1 MTALTMLLT
10 SGTLAWAGPLKN
22 PYTPDEDDWSDAR
35 DTPAA
40 RKNQPAGATL
50 ERIPA
55 TTLSVTID
63 RDSGTE
69 TGITSFGGAAPGATA
84 PAQPST
90 RAPAPAPASAQV
102 SAGAGSTASGQPVSQ
117 VASGA
122 TAAISLADRVQP
134 RISLQLEAGNDRGI
148 GTADVFLPFFQDER
162 SVAFFDL
169 RGVATTQE
177 EFEGNVGVGYR
188 RAVGDLFGEEVVLGA
203 YAFFDLRE
211 SENDNQYYQGTF
223 GAEFLTDTFEARIN
237 GYLPNSDRNVIVP
250 GGSGI
255 GVFGTTV
262 QQFSLVGLV
271 EQALPGVEAEVGVN
285 LDLSDDVRFSATGG
299 YFHFERDSTQ
309 VAGPKGRLELQWS
322 DPFDIDGALLSVGGE
337 IKNDRV
343 RDTQA
348 TGFIR
353 FSIPLSANPT
363 PQRDLS
369 ARARKLGSYVY
380 RDVDIVAPVV
390 FDNGFAGPNVD
401 VTGGPLAPNSAAGSP
416 SADGET
422 INIFHVADAPVGT
435 GDCSSAANACAFTT
449 VETDP
454 AFGAGDVI
462 VVVDSAGATIT
473 SDFLLTGD
481 LQRVLGAGPNGTLT
495 VTLPDANNSQVN
507 LSNLGG
513 RVGIQGTVSPEN
525 GSTLERFDLNGGTGP
540 AILVDND
547 IGVGTAQVID
557 VPIWG
562 GSEGFYANNSASGG
576 IAFDTASSITGVSG
590 TSVRVEAPTLEA
602 TFNAPIT
609 HTGAGAAV
617 EVTGH
622 NAGQITFNAPITSTS
637 GDGVAITAT
646 GPGSQIAFGAD
657 LMLSSPTGTAF
668 QAMDVFGSLSVSN
681 APTVTLET
689 TSGQALSLTNVTI
702 GGGGF
707 YTDTIIASGGS
718 TSVPVSINGA
728 SGGDVFLGLIDVD
741 GTAGANV
748 DALYIAETSNTITAT
763 SIIADNISGDAIEIA
778 GTNSLVSLG
787 FVDADSVAGIA
798 LNIDSLTGTVDV
810 GGGAIG
816 GTTTN
821 GQTARINALT
831 SGSQVNLNNLTL
843 SADDAL
849 GVEIIDSAGT
859 VSLTGG
865 GITQAGSGPALSI
878 SGGAGTLLA
887 SGTTDVLNTNPT
899 SGQGVVIDG
908 LSGGLIDIDG
918 NVSVAGAGE
927 IVQIGAANSLTGGTV
942 NFDGD
947 VVADGGASVDVFGVG
962 SGVSVAFNG
971 STSVTGNTG
980 PAIDIA
986 FLDGDVSFADVDITN
1001 PGTAGVRVANTIAGT
1016 LSFDDLDI
1024 ALETDGSVGVHL
1036 SSSTI
1041 TGSVTATDFDLT
1053 STSTVNTIGISIEGT
1068 TGTGTVRFGD
1078 TDPSGQSASIA
1089 GTAIG
1094 VQVSS
1099 TTNIGMFVFGDGEDG
1114 TDQGSTIEATI
1125 AINSADLLL
1134 PTLGSYDFL
1143 DVDFATPPS
1152 AATLTVNL
1160 QGIDIF
1166 YVDQDGTADVN
1177 SPFAAGSV
1185 FNPGSIAQAN
1195 AATGIDVIAL
1205 IDTNV
1210 DGNADTI
1217 DAGAAS
1223 QGSGTSLSLDDEQI
1237 LISFGTGGGSID
1249 LSDFGLVATSIQPP
1263 FKFSG
1268 LSPSLTV
1275 AEPSNIDVAPI
1286 LTTTSGTAT
1295 EVVTIVGSAG
1305 IANTTITASGVD
1317 GVSGT
1322 SFADTEVV
1330 RLRDVSIS
1338 VTGGTALDLADN
1350 GQDLSVQLNSVTL
1363 TGDTPLD
1370 IDGSGGGTLTAN
1382 EFNDISLDGGVS
1394 TLTGM
1399 VFDGTTGGTV
1409 QTVTGGTLSATGG
1422 VLFDS
1427 VTGSLAF
1434 DSVDITATGAT
1445 ALSVTGTQD
1454 FSLNTSGGTITATN
1468 GTAIDIDG
1476 AHLFVLL
1483 DRVSSS
1489 NGTGIAVSGARG
1501 IISANQ
1507 VDIASGDNTG
1517 ITVSGDSSFGL
1528 GISGG
1533 TVTAN
1538 DATAIDLSGID
1549 VDITLDQV
1557 NASNTGRT
1565 SIDLDNLGG
1574 SVSILG
1580 GTISSTVTGTFNL
1593 VDIVQNDAGSA
1604 RDLTVN
1610 LANLTIAEATGDLGG
1625 TNFGISANVFG
1636 DDRLAIGVSGTTI
1649 TGVDAGVLFLNTSTS
1664 RDGLTVTD
1672 FSNNTFLAFDP
1683 SPLAPTSVQF
1693 GAIFDGVTFDADTAT
1708 AGFQKV
1714 SGGTLTFGSS
1724 TAVTRQG
1731 LILTA
1736 GVFTTAPGGSQG
1748 TFEIADLQAQS
1759 DGFLAQIA
1767 AGSDLTL
1774 NVLGG
1779 DVAGANFTIND
1790 ATVDI
1795 TLNTA
1800 TLTGSTSF
1808 TDVSGVVNVQD
1819 GVIDDLRVF
1828 GGDAAYTIGADIG
1841 NGTTGS
1847 LSIAALTGGSVT
1859 VRGDTDLTSSLQ
1871 IANINSGNPVTINL
1885 TGAITLSGAGIRIN
1899 DTPDADITISGNT
1912 TIIAPGTNAIRF
1924 DNPGGTV
1931 TISGDLS
1938 VSGATGTNPVILFE
1952 GAQGSV
1958 SITGATSL
1966 AALDGDAIGFN
1977 TAETVTGDIVF
1988 SDLDIELQSDN
1999 ATGLDF
2005 ANVTLDGNFSADDI
2019 DIVGGSLLTGV
2030 TGVDLAGATTNTMGQ
2045 IRLGD
2050 TDVAGADATIGGS
2063 VNIGVNFS
2071 ATTAINFVF
2080 GDGEDTTDQGSII
2093 NATIQINAPNAPT
2106 NGSYNF
2112 QDVNFTATQPGGAGS
2127 PRPENVVFPIGLD
2140 VVFVAASAT
2149 GDGSGRDVDN
2159 RATVVTA
2166 DAITR
2171 SGVTFVLINDGNAI
2185 NDVDGFTLD
2194 LGQSID
2200 GFGNANQIAAG
2211 LQVPSSFSGIPGASG
2226 TISDPTGNGAATLTS
2241 LSGGNPVVTV
2251 AGDNT
2256 IANVI
2261 ISANGSIG
2269 IAAGAST
2276 APVVLG
2282 SAEGSLIVRQD
2293 GPQFLSPGVDLQST
2307 TVAGPNVTFKD
2318 AVISGFYANVWVS
2331 GSGQF
2336 DVDKLEIDGGLFGM
2350 LFSGNFGTRNVA
2362 TDVGDMLVIKNA
2374 TVNATAQLGTGQLNF
2389 GAGTT
2394 LSEAINIDLFINNN
2408 NGPVGVNFAGTIKQT
2423 GLNAGEDRAVFI
2435 GTGFGVANAGTITF
2449 TPTSIISTDGAG
2461 VIEVSDTTG
2470 TVTFSGKIDAKN
2482 GTSNGIRLFNN
2493 SGTVTFDGTTD
2504 VLGASNAGIVL
2515 DNNSGPVTFGAN
2527 TTITDSA
2534 SQAALRIA
2542 SGSANVTFNGTIN
2555 QAAAARAVWISGKT
2569 GGTIDITGKVTGNT
2583 GAADAITLA
2592 NNTNTTINFSGG
2604 LDLTTT
2610 TGTAFAATG
2619 QGTVNVANGV
2629 VSNTLTSSGGSA
2641 LSLNSITVGGTGM
2654 TFGNVNSNSG
2664 IDITNV
2670 SGGTIRFAAGS
2681 SVNVTN
2687 PTASAGI
2694 RINSTSATI
2703 DFAGDV
2709 TVTGAALDGV
2719 AIVNN
2724 SGDISFAKLD
2734 IAISGLNSGLA
2745 LSGTIGAKVDVAD
2758 LDVTFQ
2764 AAGIGSALSFFG
2776 ATINANVSITDF
2788 DANATGGAVGTG
2800 TGVDLTGTTGTGMIR
2815 VGDTDPNGAG
2825 ATIGSGLSEGFR
2837 VGASTNI
2844 DFIFGDG
2851 EETIDTG
2858 SQVLASTFIT
2868 GTLPTNGSYNFVD
2881 VGTITGDVS
2890 NLGTP
2895 SVYFVDQAQSASGDG
2910 SSVANAGSILNAETS
2925 TADVIVLVDTDID
2938 GTQDRIAT
2946 FQPLTLD
2953 DGQILL
2959 SFASGDGPINVADL
2973 GFAGAAAP
2981 ASFQFASNAG
2991 LGTVIATPTGID
3003 TVRPILDSASTAVRI
3018 RGGAGIQGLFAEG
3031 GVSSSNQAIEDT
3043 TELPGAVFLVDVD
3056 LRSGGNAFR
3065 MLNVSNDR
3073 TLSVNG
3079 LTARTT
3085 SISAPIVIDA
3095 QVATLTIQR
3104 FENVTAEGPGF
3115 GIAINAAGGTGSV
3128 VFDADPNTPGN
3139 QQVAGGTLDITG
3151 GSTSSVVSGLV
3162 ITEAS
3167 GSIRFDKTTVDGSTR
3182 GISISGLSAGDV
3194 IDFGDTTVTGN
3205 TQIGIGLQSNNAAAT
3220 VAFDD
3225 LNVTGSG
3232 IALFASDGG
3241 ILDIDMPTSTLT
3253 SSGNSAAQI
3262 SNTTLQRGGVSGI
3275 TFASLTAT
3283 PGPNTGLLFSGLSD
3297 NITVTGATSITGTGT
3312 GAEAIR
3318 LTGTI
3323 GGDIDLGD
3331 VDIVLDNPTSMGLN
3345 AGGATINAAVSAD
3358 DFDITATGDLP
3369 GTVGVNLAGVTGTGS
3384 ITLGTSTDPGTGP
3397 SSSIAG
3403 GIAIGVSLDA
3413 TTSIDFVFGDGEGGT
3428 DTGSFIGATTQ
3439 IFSNPGPA
3447 GGSYNFDDVDF
3458 TTGGTR
3464 TPINEFP
3471 LSGGALFFVDS
3482 DGATGGGD
3490 GSGSD
3495 VNNPATIAAADAL
3508 TGAVTIVLI
3517 DNGNAIVDSDG
3528 FTLAD
3533 GQNLDGFGNANS
3545 FMVGQEIP
3553 VFFSGVP
3560 AAGTS
3565 TITDPT
3571 GNGAA
3576 TLQRAGDVLTVS
3588 GDNSVENIIIN
3599 VSGGL
3604 GDAIKF
3610 AGVTSG
3616 ETVNLGGPDGA
3627 LTLTAS
3633 GDSDDG
3639 IDSIGLTAG
3648 QLNIRDV
3655 EADGLGFGLYISSD
3669 TRDNAVDVDRLIIR
3683 NPVFRGILINTFG
3696 AADTAA
3702 SQSLATDAGDIL
3714 QITGSQATS
3723 IEVRGITAGTI
3734 AIGNANPDVGAG
3746 TSITSPNGVGFDV
3759 AGGAADITY
3768 NGTLTQTG
3776 AASAVSVQ
3784 SMTGGSVRFNGM
3796 VTADTS
3802 TANAILIDT
3811 NAPTNT
3817 VTFAGGL
3824 DITTTT
3830 GSGISGNSS
3839 TLNIL
3844 NGTATNQITTGNGVA
3859 VNLNE
3864 MTVDIT
3870 LSNVMST
3877 RTDAG
3882 NGINLTNLSGSFTL
3896 NDGTFSSV
3904 VSTSRH
3910 SAIQITQND
3919 PTATRT
3925 LTVAIDGIEVTQ
3937 DASGGSGSDEYGVR
3951 VLVGDQS
3958 SHAVTGEDDQVII
3971 SVTNSSFA
3979 TEDQALD
3986 FINLGAG
3993 LTVTDLSN
4001 ITLLDDPNATG
4012 RAEFLYNNG
4021 VFFSQVTFDAD
4032 PSTIALDPVSGGT
4045 FLAGTS
4051 TNRVSRGLTFFQNF
4065 AGGAASGISNQGTL
4079 VFDSYTIF
4087 SEDIGLNAQRD
4098 QSAMTLQINAGAI
4111 DASSVAISDLV
4122 ADITLSSLTIR
4133 PSIIAFAVNGVRLE
4147 GTSGSF
4153 TVTGATTLTTPDRVT
4168 PTGPGF
4174 AIRTRQ
4180 TAFLADNS
4188 SVDIALNTLVVGTDT
4203 SSVASPSVLDP
4214 TTGGASVGIN
4224 LQNTS
4229 GSFSISGAT
4238 TITDV
4243 VEDAIILDGNSGD
4256 IAFNQVIINR
4266 PQAPDLLSG
4275 IVPTPALPTD
4285 NAAIRI
4291 RGTNTGTISFADVD
4305 IDLEGA
4311 RSTVTGIDLADA
4323 VINADVSITDLDIVG
4338 TGATRTVGIDLS
4350 NTTGSAAVT
4359 FGDTANVAMASA
4371 SIGATG
4377 NAPDVGV
4384 LFSAGT
4390 NVAFTFGDGEGST
4403 DTGSIIGATV
4413 QISANPS
4420 PAGGTYNFQDVDF
4433 TSGGT
4438 RTPNNDFPV
4447 SGGNL
4452 IFVSAGGTATIA
4464 NNDVNNPSSV
4474 STADAVTTSGVTFVL
4489 INDGNAIVDTDEFS
4503 LSDGQNLDGF
4513 GNGNEFT
4520 TGQVIPVFFSGVPAT
4535 GTAITDPFGSDGN
4548 AATGGAA
4555 VLTSSGGSGGA
4566 IVRVAGNNT
4575 LSNVIIEDQTGRSGV
4590 SLSGATGAVT
4600 LGSADGPLIVRG
4612 AAGAPSGSS
4621 GGIAVDTTG
4630 AAITITDL
4638 EVRDFAGNSAVS
4650 ISTFTAGG
4658 SLDVDRLLLSGNESG
4673 ILFNGNVGTLNIAD
4687 EPGDVLTI
4695 SGNQVGIFV
4704 NPTAAG
4710 TVTFGAGT
4718 TVTGSTVAGIVIAG
4732 GSLNVTYQGSLTHA
4746 GTGGA
4751 VDVSTGHTGTLTFD
4765 TGSTVNV
4772 TGGTGLQFGNS
4783 FGAANGTYNFNG
4795 TTTLNGGDA
4804 GIDITNGSTGTFTFG
4819 ANTSITSPTGIAFNV
4834 NGGAPTVTMNGAITQ
4849 NNISSAVR
4857 VSGMSGGAVTFNGLI
4872 TANTTTNGA
4881 VALVSNTGATLN
4893 FNGGLDLTTNSGV
4906 AFSAILGG
4914 TINVANGSVSNTATS
4929 SVGAVVQLAE
4939 VTIGSTGI
4947 TFSSLSS
4954 TNTSPNGL
4962 TLDNVSG
4969 GTFQVTGL
4977 TDLQN
4982 TSSSGGSIR
4991 FSGTNSATFIFEDVN
5006 LTQTNAGANTP
5017 SALQIAGAFTGSL
5030 TIRDFDATFADGTG
5044 SVGIDLSTATGGG
5057 TVTIG
5062 DTSAPFADADP
5073 LVSPSATITG
5083 ADIGVQ
5089 FSATTDL
5096 AFTFGDGEEVT
5107 DVGSSISATTAIGG
5121 TLPPA
5126 GQGTYNFLDVTFPN
5140 GTGLAGAPRIFFV
5153 DQAQSGSNGGTSVAD
5168 AGSAFNA
5175 AAAANIDV
5183 VVLVD
5188 TDIDGTQDQISITDT
5203 FVLDANQFLISYAA
5217 GDTPIDLVD
5226 LGFTGGSVPNNFSFA
5241 ASAGIGSTIAVPTGL
5256 DTVRPILFSS
5266 TDDVVEVNGTSGV
5279 ANVFIRSTGAANT
5292 GISDTTSIFDVLP
5305 GTVTFRNLDVQT
5317 GGQAFILNP
5326 LATRSYDFDTITAQ
5340 STFSNTIDVRS
5351 SSATRA
5357 ITITRFNDITV
5368 TGSGTNANGIVFAP
5382 SSSGSITFDAGT
5394 STSGLQQVTGGTL
5407 NISGAGGPRLEATNV
5422 RGSIRFDRTQI
5433 SNTAAGSAAGGIELS
5448 TLSGQF
5454 DFGDTNIEFRGGVGV
5469 QASLRDASS
5478 TLAFDDLTIIQTGGG
5493 FGARGLD
5500 VFGNGTL
5507 DIDSS
5512 TSTVTTV
5519 SGDAIFFFSIGLE
5532 TNGTSGITFNNVTSV
5547 GANGSGILLGG
5558 ISDDIH
5564 FTGTTTIT
5572 NPGNVGSGVAAV
5584 SVESRLSSTVTFD
5597 DLDIAL
5603 QRANTRGI
5611 SLADAILSG
5620 SFIATDF
5627 DLTSTSAT
5635 NTVAVDLTNTIDFGT
5650 VTLGDTVSPAA
5661 SSASATIAG
5670 AGGNAAGPGIGIRM
5684 SSTTNVTFTFGDGEL
5699 ISDIASSITASDVF
5713 VFTGGIPAGGTYNFE
5728 DVSFTGDTSDLAG
5741 GISVFFASDGGGGG
5755 GTSFTDPGT
5764 IAQANAANV
5773 DAVVIFGD
5781 DGNNIRDTISLGSNI
5796 FDLNDGQVLVSFIRN
5811 QVTDLANFGLSGG
5824 GPGNNFV
5831 FNPASV
5837 PAGGTIIDATGAP
5850 IDGVHPALTGTGD
5863 AVVDLNNVSG
5873 AIVSVQ
5879 AEGTGLNTIRYL
5891 GLGTG
5896 KTLRLENVLA
5906 ESTGGVAINIDPFDS
5921 TTSGLE
5927 ITGFGNRAVG
5937 TGGRALR
5944 IADGVIGAAGLG
5956 FTTVTTTG
5964 STTGPAVTLTEVLG
5978 SGTLGIASVNLNAS
5992 GSADTLVINRS
6003 TAAITISAGTINNS
6017 GSGTTVE
6024 IGDGTNTAG
6033 GNAISIG
6040 ANLSTTGTGL
6050 AVLIDNRTGGILDF
6064 TGRLIDTAATG
6075 GQINISGANSGSIRF
6090 TGGNAVLTNQV
6101 GSSVGNAVD
6110 ISGSGNATFVFENFD
6125 ITSSGLNG
6133 FAVSGSLTGS
6143 LTLTDVDVFNT
6154 GGIGFNI
6161 DAVTDALSVQGTG
6174 NSVTA
6179 SSSGRG
6185 VRLRDITLGGAL
6197 VFDFV
6202 SATAS
6207 SSFGIDVSNL
6217 AGVGQTL
6224 TFSTVILNTS
6234 STGSG
6239 GGIRFRNSVPKINV
6253 NAGSITHRSSGVG
6266 IEIGET
6272 LTPDSGGANDITINA
6287 SINSSTAT
6295 GLAVSVLNRAGGT
6308 LTFAGNLL
6316 DDAAA
6321 GGGIAIS
6328 ETNAG
6333 VITFTGSSNTVST
6346 LNQLRAVD
6354 IQGSG
6359 TVDISLANLTI
6370 NAARTSGAVNGL
6382 NVIGSFSAGASLSL
6396 NNVIANADGGGAI
6409 AINLDTSSPLELSA
6423 TGTLE
6428 ANGTNGARALRIG
6441 GINLAAG
6448 GVTFT
6453 SVTTTGTGPASSD
6466 AVTLSDITGG
6476 DLTIASIGVTAS
6488 GTGGG
6493 VEIYRNTSN
6502 ININAGV
6509 IGRSGSGTALQI
6521 GLRDAITTN
6530 PIGLS
6535 GGGNDITIAADI
6547 GSRGA
6552 TGLAVDIFERT
6563 GGTVTISGA
6572 LIDDAAA
6579 GGGIAISGANAGA
6592 ITFSGGSS
6600 ANPNL
6605 ILTDGNGI
6613 SISGSG
6619 NAAFTFQNFD
6629 VTNTSLNGLAVS
6641 GALIG
6646 SLSLTDIDVFNSAGI
6661 GFNIDPSTSAFNVSG
6676 TQNSVAAT
6684 AGGRGVRLQDITLGG
6699 PLTFDRVT
6707 TADVTSF
6714 FGIDL
6719 SRVNG
6724 SETLRFTSI
6733 DLNSTGAGGGIRIR
6747 SSAANITV
6755 SGGVVDHEG
6764 NNPGVQIGET
6774 GTAGS
6779 GGSNTIT
6786 INATVDSSDAMG
6798 LAADIQERTGGTL
6811 TFSGRLLDSAGGTGT
6826 GGGIEIDGANAG
6838 TIRFTGGSS
6847 SNPNR
6852 ILTDGNGIDISGSG
6866 NAAFT
6871 FQNFDITNTSLNGV
6885 AVSGGLAGSLTLTDI
6900 DVFNSAG
6907 IGFNIDTS
6915 SSALSVSGSQNSV
6928 TTSGSA
6934 RYIRFRDFT
6943 VGGPLVF
6950 DTIGNA
6956 DPTNDAVGA
6965 FFGIDISNL
6974 AGAGQSVTF
6983 TNVALNTDSGGG
6995 GIRIRS
7001 SAPTINVNG
7010 GSITHQGSG
7019 AGVQIGEDGV
7029 VGSGGSNSIT
7039 IAASINS
7046 SDGTGLAVDIQERTG
7061 GNLAFTG
7068 RLLDNAGGGGGIDI
7082 AGSNAGNI
7090 SFTGGSSAAKNQ
7102 IQTPFDAIEIDGS
7115 GSAAFT
7121 FRDFDIAT
7129 TAGNGVFISG
7139 AVTGSVFF
7147 TNIDVANSTG
7157 IGFNIDPTTTAF
7169 DVRGVGNSVTAS
7181 NGGRGLRLQD
7191 IDINGALTF
7200 DSVVAPDVTSGF
7212 GILMNRITGTGQT
7225 ITITSATLGS
7235 TGGGG
7240 GVSISDTVP
7249 NVLINGGTITN
7260 TGGGSAVAIGSAA
7273 TNQSG
7278 GSNTIEIAANINSTG
7293 ATGLAVDIDERVSG
7307 SVVFSGNFLDNNATG
7322 GGISIENINN
7332 GSTATITFSGTS
7344 KVINTAITDA
7354 VDISN
7359 STANASVSFT
7369 NGGLDID
7376 TTAGTGFRAVGGG
7389 IVTVTGANNTVLVT
7403 SSGQAVEIKDTT
7415 IGPGNVTF
7423 QAISQIGGSTA
7434 IELTNTGSS
7443 GDFDVTGTGT
7453 TNSSGGVLNGTTGPS
7468 VLLTNVNG
7476 VSFANLRI
7484 ANPGDIGI
7492 RGTTVVDFDLSNVN
7506 IVSPGN
7512 ATGEHGIFI
7521 TNLLGT
7527 ASAGTDST
7535 WNDLAISQASGD
7547 AIRIENSTAT
7557 SAGNLSNPDLLTIN
7571 GATIQRSANSGVQ
7584 FIASSGGTA
7593 NMSLVVTGSQ
7603 FVNNAAAGIATNA
7616 DAGDVQFRLTGSQII
7631 EGAGGQMNKALSGGT
7646 TNNGDLY
7653 FTILGNTLSAFE
7665 NTPGVGPAV
7674 IAYAN
7679 IGTGTVQGQ
7688 IGGNGSGEGNTISY
7702 ADNNTNV
7709 AGIELRNNGNGGSM
7723 TVEILNNQITVV
7735 DGFGIIAALQ
7745 GSNGAST
7752 ANFQIQGNTIEVS
7765 STDGAANTAIDLVNT
7780 SASSGLLCVDV
7791 SGNTLT
7797 TNGLFPPQGDILL
7810 SNSGTGTF
7818 QVVQS
7823 TTNTAVGGSADFSP
7837 NTEQVEKDIQ
7847 LAQLDSV
7854 NVQVFINPLT
7864 NFGNYTAVG
7873 ACTSPTNLP

>member
-1 MTALTMLLT
+1 M
-10 SGTLAWAGPLKN
+10 
-22 PYTPDEDDWSDAR
+22 
-35 DTPAA
+35 
-40 RKNQPAGATL
+40 
-50 ERIPA
+50 
-55 TTLSVTID
+55 
-63 RDSGTE
+63 
-69 TGITSFGGAAPGATA
+69 
-84 PAQPST
+84 
-90 RAPAPAPASAQV
+90 
-102 SAGAGSTASGQPVSQ
+102 
-117 VASGA
+117 
-122 TAAISLADRVQP
+122 
-134 RISLQLEAGNDRGI
+134 
-148 GTADVFLPFFQDER
+148 
-162 SVAFFDL
+162 
-169 RGVATTQE
+169 
-177 EFEGNVGVGYR
+177 
-188 RAVGDLFGEEVVLGA
+188 
-203 YAFFDLRE
+203 
-211 SENDNQYYQGTF
+211 
-223 GAEFLTDTFEARIN
+223 
-237 GYLPNSDRNVIVP
+237 
-250 GGSGI
+250 
-255 GVFGTTV
+255 
-262 QQFSLVGLV
+262 
-271 EQALPGVEAEVGVN
+271 
-285 LDLSDDVRFSATGG
+285 
-299 YFHFERDSTQ
+299 
-309 VAGPKGRLELQWS
+309 
-322 DPFDIDGALLSVGGE
+322 
-337 IKNDRV
+337 
-343 RDTQA
+343 
-348 TGFIR
+348 
-353 FSIPLSANPT
+353 
-363 PQRDLS
+363 
-369 ARARKLGSYVY
+369 
-380 RDVDIVAPVV
+380 
-390 FDNGFAGPNVD
+390 
-401 VTGGPLAPNSAAGSP
+401 
-416 SADGET
+416 
-422 INIFHVADAPVGT
+422 
-435 GDCSSAANACAFTT
+435 
-449 VETDP
+449 
-454 AFGAGDVI
+454 
-462 VVVDSAGATIT
+462 
-473 SDFLLTGD
+473 
-481 LQRVLGAGPNGTLT
+481 
-495 VTLPDANNSQVN
+495 
-507 LSNLGG
+507 
-513 RVGIQGTVSPEN
+513 
-525 GSTLERFDLNGGTGP
+525 
-540 AILVDND
+540 
-547 IGVGTAQVID
+547 
-557 VPIWG
+557 
-562 GSEGFYANNSASGG
+562 
-576 IAFDTASSITGVSG
+576 
-590 TSVRVEAPTLEA
+590 
-602 TFNAPIT
+602 
-609 HTGAGAAV
+609 
-617 EVTGH
+617 
-622 NAGQITFNAPITSTS
+622 
-637 GDGVAITAT
+637 
-646 GPGSQIAFGAD
+646 
-657 LMLSSPTGTAF
+657 
-668 QAMDVFGSLSVSN
+668 
-681 APTVTLET
+681 
-689 TSGQALSLTNVTI
+689 
-702 GGGGF
+702 
-707 YTDTIIASGGS
+707 
-718 TSVPVSINGA
+718 
-728 SGGDVFLGLIDVD
+728 
-741 GTAGANV
+741 
-748 DALYIAETSNTITAT
+748 
-763 SIIADNISGDAIEIA
+763 
-778 GTNSLVSLG
+778 
-787 FVDADSVAGIA
+787 
-798 LNIDSLTGTVDV
+798 
-810 GGGAIG
+810 
-816 GTTTN
+816 
-821 GQTARINALT
+821 
-831 SGSQVNLNNLTL
+831 
-843 SADDAL
+843 
-849 GVEIIDSAGT
+849 
-859 VSLTGG
+859 
-865 GITQAGSGPALSI
+865 
-878 SGGAGTLLA
+878 
-887 SGTTDVLNTNPT
+887 
-899 SGQGVVIDG
+899 
-908 LSGGLIDIDG
+908 
-918 NVSVAGAGE
+918 
-927 IVQIGAANSLTGGTV
+927 
-942 NFDGD
+942 
-947 VVADGGASVDVFGVG
+947 
-962 SGVSVAFNG
+962 
-971 STSVTGNTG
+971 
-980 PAIDIA
+980 
-986 FLDGDVSFADVDITN
+986 
-1001 PGTAGVRVANTIAGT
+1001 
-1016 LSFDDLDI
+1016 
-1024 ALETDGSVGVHL
+1024 
-1036 SSSTI
+1036 
-1041 TGSVTATDFDLT
+1041 
-1053 STSTVNTIGISIEGT
+1053 
-1068 TGTGTVRFGD
+1068 
-1078 TDPSGQSASIA
+1078 
-1089 GTAIG
+1089 
-1094 VQVSS
+1094 
-1099 TTNIGMFVFGDGEDG
+1099 
-1114 TDQGSTIEATI
+1114 
-1125 AINSADLLL
+1125 
-1134 PTLGSYDFL
+1134 
-1143 DVDFATPPS
+1143 
-1152 AATLTVNL
+1152 
-1160 QGIDIF
+1160 
-1166 YVDQDGTADVN
+1166 
-1177 SPFAAGSV
+1177 
-1185 FNPGSIAQAN
+1185 
-1195 AATGIDVIAL
+1195 
-1205 IDTNV
+1205 
-1210 DGNADTI
+1210 
-1217 DAGAAS
+1217 
-1223 QGSGTSLSLDDEQI
+1223 
-1237 LISFGTGGGSID
+1237 
-1249 LSDFGLVATSIQPP
+1249 
-1263 FKFSG
+1263 
-1268 LSPSLTV
+1268 
-1275 AEPSNIDVAPI
+1275 
-1286 LTTTSGTAT
+1286 
-1295 EVVTIVGSAG
+1295 
-1305 IANTTITASGVD
+1305 
-1317 GVSGT
+1317 
-1322 SFADTEVV
+1322 
-1330 RLRDVSIS
+1330 
-1338 VTGGTALDLADN
+1338 
-1350 GQDLSVQLNSVTL
+1350 
-1363 TGDTPLD
+1363 
-1370 IDGSGGGTLTAN
+1370 
-1382 EFNDISLDGGVS
+1382 
-1394 TLTGM
+1394 
-1399 VFDGTTGGTV
+1399 
-1409 QTVTGGTLSATGG
+1409 
-1422 VLFDS
+1422 
-1427 VTGSLAF
+1427 
-1434 DSVDITATGAT
+1434 
-1445 ALSVTGTQD
+1445 
-1454 FSLNTSGGTITATN
+1454 
-1468 GTAIDIDG
+1468 
-1476 AHLFVLL
+1476 
-1483 DRVSSS
+1483 
-1489 NGTGIAVSGARG
+1489 
-1501 IISANQ
+1501 
-1507 VDIASGDNTG
+1507 
-1517 ITVSGDSSFGL
+1517 
-1528 GISGG
+1528 
-1533 TVTAN
+1533 
-1538 DATAIDLSGID
+1538 
-1549 VDITLDQV
+1549 
-1557 NASNTGRT
+1557 
-1565 SIDLDNLGG
+1565 
-1574 SVSILG
+1574 
-1580 GTISSTVTGTFNL
+1580 
-1593 VDIVQNDAGSA
+1593 
-1604 RDLTVN
+1604 
-1610 LANLTIAEATGDLGG
+1610 
-1625 TNFGISANVFG
+1625 
-1636 DDRLAIGVSGTTI
+1636 
-1649 TGVDAGVLFLNTSTS
+1649 
-1664 RDGLTVTD
+1664 
-1672 FSNNTFLAFDP
+1672 
-1683 SPLAPTSVQF
+1683 
-1693 GAIFDGVTFDADTAT
+1693 
-1708 AGFQKV
+1708 
-1714 SGGTLTFGSS
+1714 
-1724 TAVTRQG
+1724 
-1731 LILTA
+1731 
-1736 GVFTTAPGGSQG
+1736 
-1748 TFEIADLQAQS
+1748 
-1759 DGFLAQIA
+1759 
-1767 AGSDLTL
+1767 
-1774 NVLGG
+1774 
-1779 DVAGANFTIND
+1779 
-1790 ATVDI
+1790 
-1795 TLNTA
+1795 
-1800 TLTGSTSF
+1800 
-1808 TDVSGVVNVQD
+1808 
-1819 GVIDDLRVF
+1819 
-1828 GGDAAYTIGADIG
+1828 
-1841 NGTTGS
+1841 
-1847 LSIAALTGGSVT
+1847 
-1859 VRGDTDLTSSLQ
+1859 
-1871 IANINSGNPVTINL
+1871 
-1885 TGAITLSGAGIRIN
+1885 
-1899 DTPDADITISGNT
+1899 
-1912 TIIAPGTNAIRF
+1912 
-1924 DNPGGTV
+1924 
-1931 TISGDLS
+1931 
-1938 VSGATGTNPVILFE
+1938 
-1952 GAQGSV
+1952 
-1958 SITGATSL
+1958 
-1966 AALDGDAIGFN
+1966 
-1977 TAETVTGDIVF
+1977 
-1988 SDLDIELQSDN
+1988 
-1999 ATGLDF
+1999 
-2005 ANVTLDGNFSADDI
+2005 
-2019 DIVGGSLLTGV
+2019 
-2030 TGVDLAGATTNTMGQ
+2030 
-2045 IRLGD
+2045 
-2050 TDVAGADATIGGS
+2050 
-2063 VNIGVNFS
+2063 
-2071 ATTAINFVF
+2071 
-2080 GDGEDTTDQGSII
+2080 
-2093 NATIQINAPNAPT
+2093 
-2106 NGSYNF
+2106 
-2112 QDVNFTATQPGGAGS
+2112 
-2127 PRPENVVFPIGLD
+2127 
-2140 VVFVAASAT
+2140 
-2149 GDGSGRDVDN
+2149 
-2159 RATVVTA
+2159 
-2166 DAITR
+2166 
-2171 SGVTFVLINDGNAI
+2171 
-2185 NDVDGFTLD
+2185 
-2194 LGQSID
+2194 
-2200 GFGNANQIAAG
+2200 
-2211 LQVPSSFSGIPGASG
+2211 
-2226 TISDPTGNGAATLTS
+2226 
-2241 LSGGNPVVTV
+2241 
-2251 AGDNT
+2251 
-2256 IANVI
+2256 
-2261 ISANGSIG
+2261 
-2269 IAAGAST
+2269 
-2276 APVVLG
+2276 
-2282 SAEGSLIVRQD
+2282 
-2293 GPQFLSPGVDLQST
+2293 
-2307 TVAGPNVTFKD
+2307 
-2318 AVISGFYANVWVS
+2318 
-2331 GSGQF
+2331 
-2336 DVDKLEIDGGLFGM
+2336 
-2350 LFSGNFGTRNVA
+2350 
-2362 TDVGDMLVIKNA
+2362 
-2374 TVNATAQLGTGQLNF
+2374 
-2389 GAGTT
+2389 
-2394 LSEAINIDLFINNN
+2394 
-2408 NGPVGVNFAGTIKQT
+2408 
-2423 GLNAGEDRAVFI
+2423 
-2435 GTGFGVANAGTITF
+2435 
-2449 TPTSIISTDGAG
+2449 
-2461 VIEVSDTTG
+2461 
-2470 TVTFSGKIDAKN
+2470 
-2482 GTSNGIRLFNN
+2482 
-2493 SGTVTFDGTTD
+2493 
-2504 VLGASNAGIVL
+2504 
-2515 DNNSGPVTFGAN
+2515 
-2527 TTITDSA
+2527 
-2534 SQAALRIA
+2534 
-2542 SGSANVTFNGTIN
+2542 
-2555 QAAAARAVWISGKT
+2555 
-2569 GGTIDITGKVTGNT
+2569 
-2583 GAADAITLA
+2583 
-2592 NNTNTTINFSGG
+2592 
-2604 LDLTTT
+2604 
-2610 TGTAFAATG
+2610 
-2619 QGTVNVANGV
+2619 
-2629 VSNTLTSSGGSA
+2629 
-2641 LSLNSITVGGTGM
+2641 
-2654 TFGNVNSNSG
+2654 
-2664 IDITNV
+2664 
-2670 SGGTIRFAAGS
+2670 
-2681 SVNVTN
+2681 
-2687 PTASAGI
+2687 
-2694 RINSTSATI
+2694 
-2703 DFAGDV
+2703 
-2709 TVTGAALDGV
+2709 
-2719 AIVNN
+2719 
-2724 SGDISFAKLD
+2724 
-2734 IAISGLNSGLA
+2734 
-2745 LSGTIGAKVDVAD
+2745 
-2758 LDVTFQ
+2758 
-2764 AAGIGSALSFFG
+2764 
-2776 ATINANVSITDF
+2776 
-2788 DANATGGAVGTG
+2788 
-2800 TGVDLTGTTGTGMIR
+2800 
-2815 VGDTDPNGAG
+2815 
-2825 ATIGSGLSEGFR
+2825 
-2837 VGASTNI
+2837 
-2844 DFIFGDG
+2844 
-2851 EETIDTG
+2851 
-2858 SQVLASTFIT
+2858 
-2868 GTLPTNGSYNFVD
+2868 
-2881 VGTITGDVS
+2881 
-2890 NLGTP
+2890 
-2895 SVYFVDQAQSASGDG
+2895 
-2910 SSVANAGSILNAETS
+2910 
-2925 TADVIVLVDTDID
+2925 
-2938 GTQDRIAT
+2938 
-2946 FQPLTLD
+2946 
-2953 DGQILL
+2953 
-2959 SFASGDGPINVADL
+2959 
-2973 GFAGAAAP
+2973 
-2981 ASFQFASNAG
+2981 
-2991 LGTVIATPTGID
+2991 
-3003 TVRPILDSASTAVRI
+3003 
-3018 RGGAGIQGLFAEG
+3018 
-3031 GVSSSNQAIEDT
+3031 
-3043 TELPGAVFLVDVD
+3043 
-3056 LRSGGNAFR
+3056 
-3065 MLNVSNDR
+3065 
-3073 TLSVNG
+3073 
-3079 LTARTT
+3079 
-3085 SISAPIVIDA
+3085 
-3095 QVATLTIQR
+3095 
-3104 FENVTAEGPGF
+3104 
-3115 GIAINAAGGTGSV
+3115 
-3128 VFDADPNTPGN
+3128 
-3139 QQVAGGTLDITG
+3139 
-3151 GSTSSVVSGLV
+3151 
-3162 ITEAS
+3162 
-3167 GSIRFDKTTVDGSTR
+3167 
-3182 GISISGLSAGDV
+3182 
-3194 IDFGDTTVTGN
+3194 
-3205 TQIGIGLQSNNAAAT
+3205 
-3220 VAFDD
+3220 
-3225 LNVTGSG
+3225 
-3232 IALFASDGG
+3232 
-3241 ILDIDMPTSTLT
+3241 
-3253 SSGNSAAQI
+3253 
-3262 SNTTLQRGGVSGI
+3262 
-3275 TFASLTAT
+3275 
-3283 PGPNTGLLFSGLSD
+3283 
-3297 NITVTGATSITGTGT
+3297 
-3312 GAEAIR
+3312 
-3318 LTGTI
+3318 
-3323 GGDIDLGD
+3323 
-3331 VDIVLDNPTSMGLN
+3331 
-3345 AGGATINAAVSAD
+3345 
-3358 DFDITATGDLP
+3358 
-3369 GTVGVNLAGVTGTGS
+3369 
-3384 ITLGTSTDPGTGP
+3384 
-3397 SSSIAG
+3397 
-3403 GIAIGVSLDA
+3403 
-3413 TTSIDFVFGDGEGGT
+3413 
-3428 DTGSFIGATTQ
+3428 
-3439 IFSNPGPA
+3439 
-3447 GGSYNFDDVDF
+3447 
-3458 TTGGTR
+3458 
-3464 TPINEFP
+3464 
-3471 LSGGALFFVDS
+3471 
-3482 DGATGGGD
+3482 
-3490 GSGSD
+3490 
-3495 VNNPATIAAADAL
+3495 
-3508 TGAVTIVLI
+3508 
-3517 DNGNAIVDSDG
+3517 
-3528 FTLAD
+3528 
-3533 GQNLDGFGNANS
+3533 
-3545 FMVGQEIP
+3545 
-3553 VFFSGVP
+3553 FFSGVP
-3560 AAGTS
+3560 AAGTT

-3588 GDNSVENIIIN
+3588 GNNSVENIIIN
-3599 VSGGL
+3599 VSGGN

-3639 IDSIGLTAG
+3639 IDSTGLTAG

-3655 EADGLGFGLYISSD
+3655 EADGLAFGLYISSD
-3669 TRDNAVDVDRLIIR
+3669 TRDNAIDVDRLIIR

-3723 IEVRGITAGTI
+3723 IDVRGITAGTI

-3768 NGTLTQTG
+3768 NGTLTHTA

-3796 VTADTS
+3796 VTANTS
-3802 TANAILIDT
+3802 TANAIFIDT

-3870 LSNVMST
+3870 LSNVMSA

-3904 VSTSRH
+3904 VSTTDH

-3919 PTATRT
+3919 PAATRT
-3925 LTVAIDGIEVTQ
+3925 LTVAIDGIEVSQ
-3937 DASGGSGSDEYGVR
+3937 DASGGTGSDEYGVR
-3951 VLVGDQS
+3951 ALVGDQS

-3986 FINLGAG
+3986 FINMGAG

-4012 RAEFLYNNG
+4012 RAEFLFNNG
-4021 VFFSQVTFDAD
+4021 IFFSQVTFDAD

-4045 FLAGTS
+4045 FQAGNS

-4065 AGGAASGISNQGTL
+4065 AGGTASGISNQGTL

-4087 SEDIGLNAQRD
+4087 SEDSGLNAQRD

-4111 DASSVAISDLV
+4111 DASSVAVSDLV
-4122 ADITLSSLTIR
+4122 ADINLSSLTIR

-4203 SSVASPSVLDP
+4203 SSIASPSVLDP

-4275 IVPTPALPTD
+4275 IIPTPALPTD

-4359 FGDTANVAMASA
+4359 FGDTANVAGASA

-4489 INDGNAIVDTDEFS
+4489 INDGNAIVDTGDFS

-4555 VLTSSGGSGGA
+4555 VLANTAASSDPV
-4566 IVRVAGNNT
+4566 VRVSGNNT
-4575 LSNVIIEDQTGRSGV
+4575 LSNVIIENRSDGPGV
-4590 SLSGATGAVT
+4590 SLNGATGAVT
-4600 LGSADGPLIVRG
+4600 LGSADGPLIVRN
-4612 AAGAPSGSS
+4612 AAGALISNNSGIDT
-4621 GGIAVDTTG
+4621 GTTG
-4630 AAITITDL
+4630 AATTITDVEL
-4638 EVRDFAGNSAVS
+4638 RDFADGNGLTINS
-4650 ISTFTAGG
+4650 FTAGG
-4658 SLDVDRLLLSGNESG
+4658 SLDVDRLVLSGNRRG
-4673 ILFNGNVGTLNIAD
+4673 ILFIGNVGTLNFAD

-4695 SGNQVGIFV
+4695 SGNDTGIV
-4704 NPTAAG
+4704 INQLATG

-4718 TVTGSTVAGIVIAG
+4718 TVTGGTLGGIRING
-4732 GSLNVTYQGSLTHA
+4732 GSMNVTYQGSLAHA
-4746 GTGGA
+4746 GSGAA
-4751 VDVSTGHTGTLTFD
+4751 VDVAQGHTGTLTFD

-4772 TGGTGLQFGNS
+4772 TGGTGLQFGNVL
-4783 FGAANGTYNFNG
+4783 GGANGTYNFNG

-4977 TDLQN
+4977 TDLEN

-5006 LTQTNAGANTP
+5006 LTQTNAGASTP
-5017 SALQIAGAFTGSL
+5017 SALQIADAFTGSL

-5089 FSATTDL
+5089 FSATTNL

-5266 TDDVVEVNGTSGV
+5266 TDDVVEVRGTSGI
-5279 ANVFIRSTGAANT
+5279 ANVFIRSTGAANA
-5292 GISDTTSIFDVLP
+5292 GIAETTSASSAAV

-5326 LATRSYDFDTITAQ
+5326 LRTRTYDFDTVTAR
-5340 STFSNTIDVRS
+5340 STFSNTIDVRTS
-5351 SSATRA
+5351 SNTRA
-5357 ITITRFNDITV
+5357 ITISRFNDITV

-5382 SSSGSITFDAGT
+5382 SGTGSITFDADTGT
-5394 STSGLQQVTGGTL
+5394 AGFQQVTGGML
-5407 NISGAGGPRLEATNV
+5407 NISGAGTARLNF
-5422 RGSIRFDRTQI
+5422 GSGTGGSLRFDSTQI
-5433 SNTAAGSAAGGIELS
+5433 SNTAGGLTAGGVSVVLNRANS
-5448 TLSGQF
+5448 FF
-5454 DFGDTNIEFRGGVGV
+5454 DFGDTDVSFVGGAGFV
-5469 QASLRDASS
+5469 ANLTDASV
-5478 TLAFDDLTIIQTGGG
+5478 TLAFDDLAITQTAAG
-5493 FGARGLD
+5493 FSTVAFSAGS
-5500 VFGNGTL
+5500 FGTL
-5507 DIDSS
+5507 DISS
-5512 TSTVTTV
+5512 VNSTVNTV
-5519 SGDAIFFFSIGLE
+5519 NAQAINLNNLTLE
-5532 TNGTSGITFNNVTSV
+5532 TNGTSGITFNNVTGVSPGSSV
-5547 GANGSGILLGG
+5547 ILLSQ
-5558 ISDDIH
+5558 ISDDIR

-5572 NPGNVGSGVAAV
+5572 IPAATPTP
-5584 SVESRLSSTVTFD
+5584 SDAIEFLNTISSTVTFD

-5603 QRANTRGI
+5603 QRNGGIGI
-5611 SLADAILSG
+5611 SLANVALTG
-5620 SFIATDF
+5620 TVVATDF
-5627 DLTSTSAT
+5627 DLTSTVT
-5635 NTVAVDLTNTIDFGT
+5635 NTIGVDLTNTTGGGT

-5670 AGGNAAGPGIGIRM
+5670 AGGNTAGPGIGIRM
-5684 SSTTNVTFTFGDGEL
+5684 SSTTNVAFTFGDGEL

-5713 VFTGGIPAGGTYNFE
+5713 VFTGGLPAGGTYNFE
-5728 DVSFTGDTSDLAG
+5728 DVTFTGDTSDLAG
-5741 GISVFFASDGGGGG
+5741 SVSVFFASDGGGGG

-5781 DGNNIRDTISLGSNI
+5781 DGNNIRDTISLGSDI

-5811 QVTDLANFGLSGG
+5811 QVTDLSNFGLSGG

-5831 FNPASV
+5831 FNPASL

-5850 IDGVHPALTGTGD
+5850 IDGVHPALTGSGS
-5863 AVVDLNNVSG
+5863 AVIELNNVSG

-5891 GLGTG
+5891 DLGTG

-5906 ESTGGVAINIDPFDS
+5906 ESTGGVAINIDPQNS

-5937 TGGRALR
+5937 FGGRALR

-5964 STTGPAVTLTEVLG
+5964 STTGPAVALTEVLG

-5992 GSADTLVINRS
+5992 GTADTLVINRS

-6050 AVLIDNRTGGILDF
+6050 GVLIDNRTGGILDF
-6064 TGRLIDTAATG
+6064 TGRIIDTAATG

-6101 GSSVGNAVD
+6101 SSSVGNAVD

-6143 LTLTDVDVFNT
+6143 LTLTDVDVLNSA
-6154 GGIGFNI
+6154 GIGFNI
-6161 DAVTDALSVQGTG
+6161 DGVTDALSVQGTG

-6179 SSSGRG
+6179 SPTGSSGARG

-6197 VFDFV
+6197 AFDFV

-6239 GGIRFRNSVPKINV
+6239 GGIRFRNTVPKINV

-6266 IEIGET
+6266 VEIGET
-6272 LTPDSGGANDITINA
+6272 ITPASGGANDITINA

-6295 GLAVSVLNRAGGT
+6295 GLAVNVLNRAGGR

-6316 DDAAA
+6316 DDGAA

-6333 VITFTGSSNTVST
+6333 VITFTGSNNTVST
-6346 LNQLRAVD
+6346 LNQLRSVD

-6359 TVDISLANLTI
+6359 TVDISFANLTI
-6370 NAARTSGAVNGL
+6370 NATRTSGAANGL
-6382 NVIGSFSAGASLSL
+6382 NVIGTFSAGASLSL

-6428 ANGTNGARALRIG
+6428 ANSRNSARALRIG

-6547 GSRGA
+6547 DSRGA

-6613 SISGSG
+6613 GFSGSG

-6629 VTNTSLNGLAVS
+6629 VTTTSGNGLFAA
-6641 GALIG
+6641 GTLTG
-6646 SLSLTDIDVFNSAGI
+6646 SLTLTDIDVFNAALI
-6661 GFNIDPSTSAFNVSG
+6661 GFNIDPTTPTLTVQG
-6676 TQNSVAAT
+6676 TGNSVTAT
-6684 AGGRGVRLQDITLGG
+6684 SVGRGVRLQDISLGG

-6707 TADVTSF
+6707 TANVGST
-6714 FGIDL
+6714 FGIDVN
-6719 SRVNG
+6719 RVNG
-6724 SETLRFTSI
+6724 SQTLTFTSI

-6747 SSAANITV
+6747 NSAANITV

-6774 GTAGS
+6774 GPTNLNS

-6786 INATVDSSDAMG
+6786 INATIDSSDAMG

-6811 TFSGRLLDSAGGTGT
+6811 TFSGRFLDSAGGTGT

-6852 ILTDGNGIDISGSG
+6852 ILTAGNAIDISGSG

-6871 FQNFDITNTSLNGV
+6871 FRNFDITNTSLNGV
-6885 AVSGGLAGSLTLTDI
+6885 VVSGGLAGSLTLTDI

-6907 IGFNIDTS
+6907 IGFNIDTA

-6956 DPTNDAVGA
+6956 DPTTDAVGA

-7019 AGVQIGEDGV
+7019 AGVQIGEDGS
-7029 VGSGGSNSIT
+7029 VGSGGSNTIT
-7039 IAASINS
+7039 IAASIDS
-7046 SDGTGLAVDIQERTG
+7046 EDGTGLAIDIQERTG

-7068 RLLDNAGGGGGIDI
+7068 RLLDNAAGGGGIDI
-7082 AGSNAGNI
+7082 DGGNAGNI
-7090 SFTGGSSAAKNQ
+7090 SFTGGSSTAKNQ
-7102 IQTPFDAIEIDGS
+7102 ILTSSNAIKIDGS

-7121 FRDFDIAT
+7121 FRDFDITT
-7129 TAGNGVFISG
+7129 TAANGLVASG
-7139 AVTGSVFF
+7139 LVTGSLVL
-7147 TNIDVANSTG
+7147 TNIDVSNSAG
-7157 IGFNIDPTTTAF
+7157 IGFNIDPSTTTF

-7181 NGGRGLRLQD
+7181 GGGRGLRFQD
-7191 IDINGALTF
+7191 FDVNGALTF
-7200 DSVVAPDVTSGF
+7200 DSVTTEDVTLGF
-7212 GILMNRITGTGQT
+7212 GISMNRITGTGQT
-7225 ITITSATLGS
+7225 ITINSATLDSSGN
-7235 TGGGG
+7235 GG

-7260 TGGGSAVAIGSAA
+7260 SGGGTAAVIGSAA

-7376 TTAGTGFRAVGGG
+7376 TSAGTGFRAVGGG

-7476 VSFANLRI
+7476 VSFANLRF

-7571 GATIQRSANSGVQ
+7571 GSSIQRSANSGVQ

-7603 FVNNAAAGIATNA
+7603 FVNNRAAGIATNA
-7616 DAGDVQFRLTGSQII
+7616 DAGDVQFRLTGTQII

-7646 TNNGDLY
+7646 TNGGDLF
-7653 FTILGNTLSAFE
+7653 FTIQGNTLSAFE

-7679 IGTGTVQGQ
+7679 LGTGTVQGQ

-7709 AGIELRNNGNGGSM
+7709 AGVELRNNGNGGTMS
-7723 TVEILNNQITVV
+7723 VQILNNQITVAE
-7735 DGFGIIAALQ
+7735 GFGIIGAVQ

-7752 ANFQIQGNTIEVS
+7752 ANFQIRGNTIQV
-7765 STDGAANTAIDLVNT
+7765 TDAAGSANTAIDLQNV
-7780 SASSGLLCVDV
+7780 SSSSGLLCVDV
-7791 SGNTLT
+7791 SGNSLT
-7797 TNGLFPPQGDILL
+7797 TNGPFAPQGDILI
-7810 SNSGTGTF
+7810 SNSPFGVF

-7823 TTNTAVGGSADFSP
+7823 TTNSLVGVAADFLP
-7837 NTEQVEKDIQ
+7837 NTEQVEQDLQ
-7847 LAQLDSV
+7847 GAQLDSV
-7854 NVQVFINPLT
+7854 NVQVFINPVQ
-7864 NFGNYTAVG
+7864 NAGNYTAVG
-7873 ACTSPTNLP
+7873 ACTLPTNLP